1 LKTNLSV
8 DATRQLLTPRK
19 TKNKGSGKHKIP
31 KVSNGEC
38 ATFVFDVN
46 VTLNRYI
53 SNQMAPIFVNISLDF
68 NFKDGIHGP
77 KPVGPGPGPE
87 TLRNLGLDW
96 AKTSNVYTRI

>member
-1 LKTNLSV
+1 MKTNLSV

-19 TKNKGSGKHKIP
+19 ANDKGSKHHKIQ

-68 NFKDGIHGP
+68 NFKAGIHGP
-77 KPVGPGPGPE
+77 KLISPGPAKIFKTQTGP
-87 TLRNLGLDW
+87 
-96 AKTSNVYTRI
+96 